1 MSEEIILAQLAFVI
15 LHYVIGAMFFWHFK
29 NSIEELS
36 KVVNEVIKTPR
47 NRKRLE
53 KHIKRV
59 RKNKKLSA
67 VWPLVMLLDL
77 KDEIKK

>member
-1 MSEEIILAQLAFVI
+1 MSEEIILAQLAFVL
-15 LHYVIGAMFFWHFK
+15 LHYVIGTMFFWHFK

>member
-1 MSEEIILAQLAFVI
+1 MSEEIILAQLVFVL
-15 LHYVIGAMFFWHFK
+15 LHYATGAIFFWYFK

-36 KVVNEVIKTPR
+36 RVVNEVIKTPR

-53 KHIKRV
+53 KHIERV

>member
-1 MSEEIILAQLAFVI
+1 MADEIILAQLAFI
-15 LHYVIGAMFFWHFK
+15 FLHYVIGIMFFWHFK
-29 NSIEELS
+29 KSIEELS
-36 KVVNEVIKTPR
+36 KVVNEVVKSPR

-53 KHIKRV
+53 THIEKI

-77 KDEIKK
+77 KDDIKK